1 MYKLIFQFFP
11 NFDFCP
17 IEYWFNYHFYY
28 MKSKKKT
35 LEIQHVDDTAMSIH
49 KKKSGRGFQYLDEN
63 QVKITDQSIL
73 NRLKKL
79 IIPPMWSDVYICKWD
94 DGHIQAIGRDAK
106 GRKQYIYHSIFEK
119 KQQEA
124 KFAKMKE
131 FGTALKTFRKKVK
144 QDIQIKEWNKEKVL
158 ALLVL
163 FLDETGIRIGNKQYA
178 SSNGTHGL
186 TTLRRKHMV
195 VEGKQLVFEYKGK
208 SNQQRH
214 VEIDDNDLAKL
225 IKKVAQLPGYE
236 IFRYKDE
243 NDNFQSIDS
252 DDVNEYI
259 RTHMGENFSSKDF
272 RTWVASRLAVE
283 LYPSAM
289 EALKTTP
296 KKKFTNT
303 LIRMVAE
310 ELGNTPN
317 ICRSYYVHPNI
328 LQKIESQS
336 LPEKNYEDSGM
347 HQEGLTASEKEV
359 MKHI

>member
-1 MYKLIFQFFP
+1 MKIGLTI
-11 NFDFCP
+11 N
-17 IEYWFNYHFYY
+17 III
-28 MKSKKKT
+28 MKSSKKAK
-35 LEIQHVDDTAMSIH
+35 EIQHVDDTAMSIH
-49 KKKSGRGFQYLDEN
+49 KRKSGRGFQYLDEN

-79 IIPPMWSDVYICKWD
+79 IIPPMWSDVYICKWE

-106 GRKQYIYHSIFEK
+106 GRKQYIYHSVFEK
-119 KQQEA
+119 EQQQA
-124 KFAKMKE
+124 KFAKMRE
-131 FGTALKTFRKKVK
+131 FGLALKKFRTKVLH
-144 QDIQIKEWNKEKVL
+144 DVQIKEWNKDKIL

-195 VEGKQLVFEYKGK
+195 VEGKQLIFEYKGK

-214 VEIDDNDLAKL
+214 VEIDDTDLAKL
-225 IKKVAQLPGYE
+225 IRKVAQLPGYE
-236 IFRYKDE
+236 IFRYQDE
-243 NDNFQSIDS
+243 NGQFQAIDS
-252 DDVNEYI
+252 EDVNQYI

-283 LYPSAM
+283 LYPVAK
-289 EALKTTP
+289 EALQTTP

-303 LIRMVAE
+303 LIKLVAE
-310 ELGNTPN
+310 ELGNTPTV
-317 ICRSYYVHPNI
+317 CRSYYVHPNI
-328 LQKIESQS
+328 LQKIELQS
-336 LPEKNYEDSGM
+336 LPEKMYEDLGM